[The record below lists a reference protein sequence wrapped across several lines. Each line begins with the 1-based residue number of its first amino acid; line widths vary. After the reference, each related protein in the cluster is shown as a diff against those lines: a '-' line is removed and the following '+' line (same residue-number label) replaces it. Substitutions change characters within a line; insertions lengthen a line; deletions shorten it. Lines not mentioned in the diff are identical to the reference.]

1 MCEHYVC
8 LIEFGEESKQNEI
21 LEYLSLVWILMTFV
35 YWYEFDLLTIKWQ
48 TFNFIYLRTTSTR
61 QSMSDH
67 PFHWDL
73 CAFHPSPVENCLS
86 YFILADDLTCPASA
100 LEIGSVLLWPS
111 FTNLSPINN
120 SFKPNTSQF
129 SLFMVSFNIPMPHF
143 CFDF

>member
-21 LEYLSLVWILMTFV
+21 LEYLSLVWIWMTFV

-61 QSMSDH
+61 QSGCPTTHPLGFVRLSPLSCGKLLVILHFSRWSDL
-67 PFHWDL
+67 PGECIGNWVGT
-73 CAFHPSPVENCLS
+73 A
-86 YFILADDLTCPASA
+86 LTK
-100 LEIGSVLLWPS
+100 
-111 FTNLSPINN
+111 FTNLSSINN